1 MSKIR
6 SIMLPE
12 KPTIPLAKKTNEED
26 EIDYMIEFEE
36 NIKLHNNVIDVDDVD
51 DVLKGD
57 KDEHER

>member
-1 MSKIR
+1 
-6 SIMLPE
+6 MLPE

>member
-12 KPTIPLAKKTNEED
+12 KPTIPQAKKTNEED
-26 EIDYMIEFEE
+26 EIDYMVEFEE
-36 NIKLHNNVIDVDDVD
+36 NIKLHNNVIDVDDV
-51 DVLKGD
+51 LKRD